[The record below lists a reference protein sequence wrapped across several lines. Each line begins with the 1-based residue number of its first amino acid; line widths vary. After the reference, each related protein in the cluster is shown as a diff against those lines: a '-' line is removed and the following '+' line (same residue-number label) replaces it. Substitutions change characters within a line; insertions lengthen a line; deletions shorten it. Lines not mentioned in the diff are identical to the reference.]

1 MHDFLFKTAQRVL
14 NEQQDEL
21 ENSVIILPNRRAAL
35 FLKKHFGSL
44 IDGPIW
50 APKIISA
57 EEFLE
62 DLSGCNVLDNVQL
75 LFEFYEIYKQVVPAE
90 EQNSFDQFIQWGSTL
105 LQDFNEIDRYLIDP
119 KKLFEYVNE
128 ARALEVWNLEL
139 NEITEVQQNYL
150 SFWRQK
156 ESLYHAFRDHLEKQQ
171 LAYSGLSYRKAAEEL
186 TDERIQRTPYHHIYF
201 AGFNALT
208 AAEQLIMERFV
219 LAKKATMLFDADEYY
234 VKDELHEA
242 GLFMRQLKNKPH
254 FESSFKDLSQH
265 FKSTKKITI
274 YAVPKNVGQAKL
286 AGRLLKEANNKNDYR
301 DTAVVLADE
310 NLLLPVLQSLPD
322 EVDKVNITMGYPI
335 SNSPIY
341 TFFERYIHLHQKA
354 ELHSEQ
360 RGSIGFYYK
369 DVINLLEH
377 PFLSSISA
385 DFTKSAIAAAKTKIE
400 DNNLIYLSVEEMV
413 NYIPLMSTIGIKQAE
428 ELSVNF
434 LIKKLLSIIETAKN
448 SYSDRKKTANDKLA
462 IEYLFHLAKIVN
474 QIAELQS
481 RFNNIEKLSTF
492 YTIFKQL
499 CRQATIP
506 FFGEPLSGL
515 QLLGVLET
523 RTIDFKN
530 LILLTVNEGVLP
542 SGKSQNSF
550 IPYDIK
556 SQFNLPTHK
565 EKDAI
570 YAYHFYRLIQRAE
583 QVTLVYNS
591 SSDKM
596 GGGERS
602 RFIEQLV
609 NELPNYNSS
618 IEIEEK
624 VVQTPLPT
632 EKELDISI
640 KRTDL
645 IDHAVRKHFN
655 RGISPSAINTYI
667 SCPLDYYYKYVLG
680 LKEPQEVEEN
690 IAASSFGSIIHDALE
705 HAYTPHIG
713 KTVPKEHVSS
723 LKKTAKEF
731 CEKAFTDQYGS
742 KALSVG
748 KNYLIYTVA
757 QSYLDAFFEEE
768 AKLLEGNELRI
779 IQLED
784 NLAENFTFDYKGEQI
799 TVKLKGKVDRID
811 QVNNELRVID
821 YKTGIVNDSKLKL
834 SKSIEEMDLAASGQA
849 IQLLIYAYC
858 YAKANGLSELPEAG
872 ILSFRKIKSGLSTLH
887 FDKKFSIDNR
897 IEAVEE
903 LLSRIFTDMLEKDV
917 FEHRKEAKYCKFCQA

>member
-1 MHDFLFKTAQRVL
+1 MHDFLFETAQRVM
-14 NEQQDEL
+14 NEQQEEL

-35 FLKKHFGSL
+35 FLKKHFGSI

-62 DLSGCNVLDNVQL
+62 DLSGSQVLDNVQL
-75 LFEFYEIYKQVVPAE
+75 LFEFYEIYKQVVPEE

-139 NEITEVQQNYL
+139 GEITEVQQNYL
-150 SFWRQK
+150 SFWRQM

-186 TDERIQRTPYHHIYF
+186 TDERIQRSPYHHIYF

-254 FESSFKDLSQH
+254 FESSFKDLSKH

-286 AGRLLKEANNKNDYR
+286 AGRLLKEANSKNDYR

-354 ELHSEQ
+354 ELHAEQ
-360 RGSIGFYYK
+360 RGNIGFYYK
-369 DVINLLEH
+369 DVLNLLEH
-377 PFLSSISA
+377 PFLSSIST
-385 DFTKSAIAAAKTKIE
+385 DFTTSAIAAVKTKIE
-400 DNNLIYLSVEEMV
+400 ENNLIYLSVDEMV
-413 NYIPLMSTIGIKQAE
+413 DYIPLMSTIGIKQAK
-428 ELSVNF
+428 ELSVNY

-448 SYSDRKKTANDKLA
+448 SYSVSKKTANDKLS
-462 IEYLFHLAKIVN
+462 IEYLFHLAKIFN
-474 QIAELQS
+474 QIAELQH

-499 CRQATIP
+499 CQKATIP

-583 QVTLVYNS
+583 QITLVYNS

-609 NELPNYNSS
+609 NELPDYNSS

-645 IDHAVRKHFN
+645 IDDAIRKHLQ

-705 HAYTPHIG
+705 HAYTPHVG
-713 KTVPKEHVSS
+713 KTVPKEQISS
-723 LKKTAKEF
+723 LKKTAKVF
-731 CEKAFTDQYGS
+731 CEKAFIDQYGN

-748 KNYLIYTVA
+748 KNYLIYRVA

-768 AKLLEGNELRI
+768 EKLLEKNEVRI
-779 IQLED
+779 IQLEN
-784 NLAENFTFDYKGEQI
+784 NLSENFTLVYEGEPV

-811 QVNNELRVID
+811 EVNNQLRVID
-821 YKTGIVNDSKLKL
+821 YKTGVVDNSKLKL
-834 SKSIEEMDLAASGQA
+834 SKSIDEMDLAASGQA
-849 IQLLIYAYC
+849 IQLLIYSYC
-858 YAKANGLSELPEAG
+858 YAKANRLTELPEAG
-872 ILSFRKIKSGLSTLH
+872 ILSLRKIKSGLSTLH
-887 FDKKFSIDNR
+887 FDKKFPIDNR

>member
-1 MHDFLFKTAQRVL
+1 MHDFLFETAQRVI
-14 NEQQDEL
+14 NEQKEEL
-21 ENSVIILPNRRAAL
+21 ENTVIILPNRRAAL

-44 IDGPIW
+44 INGPIW
-50 APKIISA
+50 SPKIISA

-62 DLSGCNVLDNVQL
+62 DLSDSNVLDNVQL
-75 LFEFYEIYKQVVPAE
+75 LFEFYAVYKQVIPFE
-90 EQNSFDQFIQWGSTL
+90 EQNSFDQFIQWGNTL

-128 ARALEVWNLEL
+128 ARALEVWNLEIGK
-139 NEITEVQQNYL
+139 ITEVQQNYL
-150 SFWRQK
+150 SFWRQM
-156 ESLYHAFRDHLEKQQ
+156 ETLYHAFRSHLETQQ
-171 LAYSGLSYRKAAEEL
+171 LAYSGLSYRKAAEGL
-186 TDERIQRTPYHHIYF
+186 TDEKIQRSPYHHIYF

-219 LAKKATMLFDADEYY
+219 MAKKATMLFDADEYY

-242 GLFMRQLKNKPH
+242 GFFMRQLEKKPH
-254 FESSFKDLSQH
+254 FETSFKALSQH
-265 FKSTKKITI
+265 FKASKKISI

-286 AGRLLKEANNKNDYR
+286 AGKLLKEASSANNYR

-354 ELHSEQ
+354 ELNAEQ
-360 RGSIGFYYK
+360 RGSVGFYYK

-377 PFLSSISA
+377 PFLPSVSV
-385 DFTKSAIAAAKTKIE
+385 DFTASAITAAKSKIE
-400 DNNLIYLSVEEMV
+400 DNNLIYLSVEELV
-413 NYIPLMSTIGIKQAE
+413 SYLPLMSSIGIKRAE
-428 ELSVNF
+428 ELNVNF
-434 LIKKLLSIIETAKN
+434 LIKKLLSIIEKGKN
-448 SYSDRKKTANDKLA
+448 SYSETKKETSDNLA
-462 IEYLFHLAKIVN
+462 VEYLFHLAKILN
-474 QIAELQS
+474 QILELQQ

-492 YTIFKQL
+492 YIIFKQL
-499 CRQATIP
+499 CRQTTIP

-530 LILLTVNEGVLP
+530 LIILTVNEGVLP

-556 SQFNLPTHK
+556 RQFNLPTHK

-609 NELPNYNSS
+609 NELPNYNSN

-624 VVQTPLPT
+624 VVQTPLPA
-632 EKELDISI
+632 KNAMDISI
-640 KRTDL
+640 DCTED
-645 IDHAVRKHFN
+645 INEAIQKHLN
-655 RGISPSAINTYI
+655 RGISPSAINTFT
-667 SCPLDYYYKYVLG
+667 SCPLEYYYKYILG
-680 LKEPQEVEEN
+680 LKEPKETEEN
-690 IAASSFGSIIHDALE
+690 IAATSFGNIIHESLDF
-705 HAYTPHIG
+705 AYKPHLG
-713 KTVPKEHVSS
+713 KTISKAHVTD
-723 LKKTAKEF
+723 LKKNAKAHCQKKF
-731 CEKAFTDQYGS
+731 FEKYGRKS
-742 KALSVG
+742 LSVG

-768 AKLLEGNELRI
+768 AKLLEDNLLRI
-779 IQLED
+779 IQLESE
-784 NLAENFTFDYKGEQI
+784 LEVSFSFDYQGKPI
-799 TVKLKGKVDRID
+799 VVKLKGKVDRID
-811 QVNNELRVID
+811 EVNNHIRVID
-821 YKTGIVNDSKLKL
+821 YKTGVVDDKKLKL
-834 SKSIEEMDLAASGQA
+834 TESIEEMDLAASGQA

-858 YAKANGLSELPEAG
+858 YAKTAGLNQLPEAG
-872 ILSFRKIKSGLSTLH
+872 ILSFRKIKSGLSKLH
-887 FDKKFSIDNR
+887 FDKKFPLENR

-903 LLSRIFTDMLEKDV
+903 LLSRIFTNMLDVHV
-917 FEHRKEAKYCKFCQA
+917 FEHRIESKFCKFCQT